1 METTLIVVGLGLVAL
16 VLFANVILLLLLVRK
31 GRKEKDIEPQGL
43 NLILQQMNEINR
55 TLDSKMS
62 ETHRSV
68 GEQFRDSQKLIKD
81 INKEVNEQLKE
92 VVKGQGEVA
101 ERSNRIFAIAEQ
113 LQDLQRTLKSQKERG
128 NFGEASLKLV
138 LSNILPPEV
147 YELEYRFSDDSR
159 VDAVIHTPEGVI
171 PIDAKFSL
179 ESYTQLSA
187 EGDEK
192 KISML
197 EKKFKDDLKKRIDET
212 AKYIRPG
219 EGTLPFAFMY
229 IPAEGIYYDLLARKV
244 GEQTANSRNMVDYAI
259 NDKKVIIVSPTTF
272 YAYLQSVLYGFR
284 AFKIEKNAESI
295 KKNVTK
301 LSRHFERYNE
311 FFVKLGNSLKV
322 SLKHYSSAEGELGKM
337 DRDMERITGGS
348 IGIMDGKK
356 KVEEEL
362 KGEND

>member
-1 METTLIVVGLGLVAL
+1 MALFLLVNVV
-16 VLFANVILLLLLVRK
+16 LLLFLIR
-31 GRKEKDIEPQGL
+31 RNRNEKSIEPQSL
-43 NLILQQMNEINR
+43 NLLLQQINEINR

-62 ETHRSV
+62 ETHKSV
-68 GEQFRDSQKLIKD
+68 GEQFRDSQRLIRD
-81 INKEVNEQLKE
+81 INKEVNEQLRE

-101 ERSNRIFAIAEQ
+101 ERSNKIFSIAEQ

-128 NFGEASLKLV
+128 NFGEASLRLV

-171 PIDAKFSL
+171 PIDSKFSL
-179 ESYTQLSA
+179 ESYTELSA
-187 EGDEK
+187 EDDDK
-192 KISML
+192 KRVSL

-212 AKYIRPG
+212 AKYIKPN

-244 GEQTANSRNMVDYAI
+244 GGQTANSRNMIDYAI

-301 LSRHFERYNE
+301 LSRHFNRYNE
-311 FFVKLGNSLKV
+311 FFVKLGSSLKTTM
-322 SLKHYSSAEGELGKM
+322 KHYDSAEGELGKI
-337 DRDMERITGGS
+337 DKDVERITGES
-348 IGIMDGKK
+348 IGIEGAKMGKLD
-356 KVEEEL
+356 E
-362 KGEND
+362 D